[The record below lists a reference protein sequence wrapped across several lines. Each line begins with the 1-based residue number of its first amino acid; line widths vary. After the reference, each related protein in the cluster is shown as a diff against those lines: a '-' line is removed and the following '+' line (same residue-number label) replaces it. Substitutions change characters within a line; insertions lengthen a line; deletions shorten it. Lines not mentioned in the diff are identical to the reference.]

1 MVIKNNFNSKDTN
14 PLKDYQQIG
23 KGRNNFENQEHVPN
37 QVIQDIL
44 DKDKEYLEDDEDRKD
59 NWDFFR

>member
-1 MVIKNNFNSKDTN
+1 MIIKNNFNSKDAS
-14 PLKDYQQIG
+14 PLKDYQSIG
-23 KGRNNFENQEHVPN
+23 KGRNNQEDNKKIDN

-44 DKDKEYLEDDEDRKD
+44 DKDKEYLDDDEEIRD